1 MFRRV
6 FACASLL
13 LASCANQPT
22 TPAAASDSHAAI
34 GDWGV
39 DLSII
44 DKSVKPGEGFFA
56 YSNGK
61 WLKTAEISA
70 DRSYAGVNYELNK
83 QNEDRLKTIM
93 AYLAKSPNESL
104 APEAR
109 KLRDLFAAYTD
120 TAAIEASAMAP
131 AQADLKMIAGLTTKT
146 EIAEAMSDPA
156 LQLDGPYGAYIDV
169 DAKNPNAYVLRLY
182 QSGLSLPDRDY
193 YSRSDKEIVET
204 RAAYIKYLTT
214 MLGVASV
221 DDADA
226 RARRI

>member
-1 MFRRV
+1 M
-6 FACASLL
+6 LL
-13 LASCANQPT
+13 
-22 TPAAASDSHAAI
+22 
-34 GDWGV
+34 
-39 DLSII
+39 
-44 DKSVKPGEGFFA
+44 
-56 YSNGK
+56 
-61 WLKTAEISA
+61 
-70 DRSYAGVNYELNK
+70 
-83 QNEDRLKTIM
+83 
-93 AYLAKSPNESL
+93 
-104 APEAR
+104 
-109 KLRDLFAAYTD
+109 DLFAAYTD

-193 YSRSDKEIVET
+193 YLRSDKEIVET

-226 RARRI
+226 RARAVFELESEMAKAHWPAADRRDADKTYNPLTVSELETLAPGYPWRAALTRAGLSLNGPKGERTVIVAEKTAFNKLAII